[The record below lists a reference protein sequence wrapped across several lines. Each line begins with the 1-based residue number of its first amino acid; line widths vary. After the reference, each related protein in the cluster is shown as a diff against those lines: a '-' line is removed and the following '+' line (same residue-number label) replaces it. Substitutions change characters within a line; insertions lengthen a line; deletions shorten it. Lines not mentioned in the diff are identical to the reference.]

1 MKKLSTGLLFGV
13 LAVSS
18 CAQNSNKTKASVAVT
33 TEPVQKSLLWKIS
46 GNGLEKPS
54 YLFGTIHMLCE
65 EDALLSPNMKKA
77 IKGADEIYL
86 ELDLDNMVEMLGAL
100 AKLKMT
106 GDTTLQD
113 LLSDQDYKK
122 VKDYFETKQSMI
134 PFSMLETFKPI
145 LAASTLQE
153 GDLPC
158 DNTSA
163 MEEIIMQEAKA
174 NEKKIS
180 GLETMS
186 YQAGMLDSIPY
197 RLQAQQLVMYIDSAG
212 KSEAS
217 EVKEMLSAYKEQDL
231 VKLEA
236 IINKSDAG
244 ISRFTEILL
253 YNRNRNWVKK
263 LKELLPGKS
272 LVVAVGAGHLPG
284 DQGVINLLKKEG
296 YKVEPI
302 DNKIVKP
309 SKDI

>member
-1 MKKLSTGLLFGV
+1 
-13 LAVSS
+13 
-18 CAQNSNKTKASVAVT
+18 
-33 TEPVQKSLLWKIS
+33 
-46 GNGLEKPS
+46 
-54 YLFGTIHMLCE
+54 MLCE

>member
-1 MKKLSTGLLFGV
+1 MKRLSTGLLFGV
-13 LAVSS
+13 LTFTS
-18 CAQNSNKTKASVAVT
+18 CAQSSNKQKVAVASNT
-33 TEPVQKSLLWKIS
+33 SSVQKSLLWKIS

-65 EDALLSPNMKKA
+65 DDALLSPNMKSA
-77 IKGADEIYL
+77 IRNTDEVYL
-86 ELDLDNMVEMLGAL
+86 ELDLDNMLEMLGAMS
-100 AKLKMT
+100 KLKMT
-106 GDTTLQD
+106 GDTTLRD
-113 LLSDQDYKK
+113 ILSEKDYNK
-122 VKDYFETKQSMI
+122 VKEYFESKQSMI

-158 DNTSA
+158 DATAA
-163 MEEIIMQEAKA
+163 MEEVIMREAK
-174 NEKKIS
+174 EHQKTIS

-197 RLQAQQLVMYIDSAG
+197 RLQAQQLVSYIDSSG
-212 KSEAS
+212 KSDAS
-217 EVKEMLSAYKEQDL
+217 EIKEMLAAYKEQDL

-244 ISRFTEILL
+244 ISKFTEILL

-263 LKELLPGKS
+263 LKTLMPGKS

-284 DQGVINLLKKEG
+284 DQGVISLLKKEG
-296 YKVEPI
+296 YTVEAVE
-302 DNKIVKP
+302 NKIVK
-309 SKDI
+309 SKEI